1 MENWLLEISSGL
13 ITFLLVFIAVK
24 VDRKNGHITPKEK
37 RLRKKWEEEKAAE
50 EAAKAAAQ
58 APAQPRHYMSQSEY
72 EQYKREHG
80 IK

>member
-1 MENWLLEISSGL
+1 MLFTNPLFWLFCAIMLTICIIADKK
-13 ITFLLVFIAVK
+13 ITSA
-24 VDRKNGHITPKEK
+24 NEK

-50 EAAKAAAQ
+50 EAARTEQ
-58 APAQPRHYMSQSEY
+58 QQERRHYMSQAEY

>member
-1 MENWLLEISSGL
+1 MLIKWLVIVATILVVAL
-13 ITFLLVFIAVK
+13 IEYV
-24 VDRKNGHITPKEK
+24 RKKKGILTPYEK

-50 EAAKAAAQ
+50 EDARTEQ
-58 APAQPRHYMSQSEY
+58 QQERRHYMSQAEY